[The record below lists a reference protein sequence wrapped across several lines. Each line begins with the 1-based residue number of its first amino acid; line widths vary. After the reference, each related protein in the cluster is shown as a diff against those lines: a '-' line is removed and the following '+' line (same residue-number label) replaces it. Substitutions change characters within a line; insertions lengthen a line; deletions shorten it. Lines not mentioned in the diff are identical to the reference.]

1 MGIFEDNIA
10 ALEKKYGYLAE
21 KIKNVDID
29 KTGERIRVEQA
40 ANGMKILSVRKD
52 GRSWRL
58 NSSWNPEIAAE
69 VYAERYTLRLYG
81 IYFVFGFSDGR
92 CVREQLK
99 KCDDTNLIVACE
111 PDMET
116 FAMACRHFDLS
127 DLIEDKRLLLYFPEL
142 EIDADV
148 TLQRLL
154 DYTKIKLIDFY
165 ILPGYDVL
173 YHEACESFMDSVL
186 ERMRN
191 EIVNKTTH
199 LTFNRSVPRHTL
211 FHMREL
217 IYQRNLEQLKRA
229 LSMYD
234 LTEIPAIIV
243 SAGPS
248 LDKNV
253 HLLKRAQGKA
263 FIIAVD
269 ASIRTVI
276 RAGARPDMLCS
287 IDPNSPERFF
297 EGLDL
302 KDVSWSCTRLSNPDI
317 TEKYAERIFYHGYF
331 SREWNKILEEDL
343 GYPFP
348 SLISGGSVSSEAFM
362 LALYLGFRKL
372 VLIGQDL
379 AFTGGVSHTK
389 GIEGALGDNDEYIRG
404 RHIVEVEGIDGT
416 MLETDFQMWYYK
428 QWFER
433 AIRVNQGVV
442 RVIDATE
449 GGAKIEGAEIWRFA
463 DVIDKECKQELDIY
477 EIVKNIPQT
486 FSPEKQQKLLKQLR
500 TMRQSVIDFE
510 KLLEKTIA
518 EQEKRL
524 ALVNDRNTIPREVLH
539 MLKEMSAEN
548 EKIEKEPILEL
559 VSMYAQKEEYEMG
572 DTIYTEEELN
582 AGELVEK
589 SLALLNGYRR
599 GAGLLKEDIDEYIMK
614 D

>member
-29 KTGERIRVEQA
+29 KAGERIRVEQA
-40 ANGMKILSVRKD
+40 SNGMKILRVMKD

-69 VYAERYTLRLYG
+69 VYAERYALRLYG

-92 CVREQLK
+92 CVRELLK

-111 PDMET
+111 PDLET
-116 FAMACRHFDLS
+116 FAMACHHFNLS
-127 DLIEDKRLLLYFPEL
+127 DLIEDKRLLLYFTEL

-148 TLQRLL
+148 TLQKLL
-154 DYTKIKLIDFY
+154 DYTRIKLIDFY

-173 YHEACESFMDSVL
+173 YHESCESFMDSVI

-211 FHMREL
+211 FHMRGL

-229 LSMYD
+229 LSVHD
-234 LTEIPAIIV
+234 LKEIPAIIV

-253 HLLKRAQGKA
+253 HLLKKAQGKA

-276 RAGARPDMLCS
+276 RAGTLPDMLCS
-287 IDPNSPERFF
+287 IDPNSPDRFF

-302 KDVSWSCTRLSNPDI
+302 KDVFWSCTRLSNPDI

-331 SREWNKILEEDL
+331 SKEWNGILEEEL
-343 GYPFP
+343 GYTFP
-348 SLISGGSVSSEAFM
+348 NMISGGSVSSEAFL
-362 LALYLGFRKL
+362 LALYLGFRKII
-372 VLIGQDL
+372 LIGQDL

-389 GIEGALGDNDEYIRG
+389 GIEGALGDNDEYIRR

-433 AIRVNQGVV
+433 VIRINQGAFG
-442 RVIDATE
+442 VIDATE
-449 GGAKIEGAEIWRFA
+449 GGARIEGTEILRFA
-463 DVIDKECKQELDIY
+463 DVIDKECKQELNIY
-477 EIVKNIPQT
+477 EIEKSIPQA
-486 FSPEKQQKLLKQLR
+486 FSPEKQQELLKKLR
-500 TMRQSVIDFE
+500 AMRQAVTDFE
-510 KLLEKTIA
+510 KLLEKTIV
-518 EQEKRL
+518 EQQKML
-524 ALVNDRNTIPREVLH
+524 ALVTDGKTILREAIP
-539 MLKEMSAEN
+539 MLKEVSAQN
-548 EKIEKEPILEL
+548 ETIEKEPILEL

-572 DTIYTEEELN
+572 DTIYTEENLN
-582 AGELVEK
+582 VGQLVEK
-589 SLALLNGYRR
+589 SLALLKGYRR

>member
-10 ALEKKYGYLAE
+10 ALEEKYGYLAE

-29 KTGERIRVEQA
+29 KAGERIRVEQA
-40 ANGMKILSVRKD
+40 ANGMKILRVMKD

-58 NSSWNPEIAAE
+58 NSSWNPGIAAE
-69 VYAERYTLRLYG
+69 VYAERYALRLYG
-81 IYFVFGFSDGR
+81 IYFVFGFADGR
-92 CVREQLK
+92 CIRELLR

-111 PDMET
+111 PDLEM
-116 FAMACRHFDLS
+116 FAMACRHFDIS
-127 DLIEDKRLLLYFPEL
+127 DLIEDKRLLLYFAQL
-142 EIDADV
+142 EADADV
-148 TLQRLL
+148 ALQKLL
-154 DYTKIKLIDFY
+154 DYTRIKLIDFY
-165 ILPGYDVL
+165 ILPGYDML
-173 YHEACESFMDSVL
+173 YHGVCEGFMDSVID
-186 ERMRN
+186 RMRN

-211 FHMREL
+211 FHMRRL

-229 LSMYD
+229 LAVYD

-253 HLLKRAQGKA
+253 HLLKKAQGKA

-276 RAGARPDMLCS
+276 RSGVRPDILCS

-302 KDVSWSCTRLSNPDI
+302 KDVFWSCTRLSNPDI

-331 SREWNKILEEDL
+331 SKEWNKILEEEL
-343 GYPFP
+343 AYPFP
-348 SLISGGSVSSEAFM
+348 NLTSGGSVSSEAFM
-362 LALYLGFRKL
+362 LALYLGFRKI

-404 RHIVEVEGIDGT
+404 RHIVEVEGIDGSV
-416 MLETDFQMWYYK
+416 LETDFQMWYYK

-433 AIRVNQGVV
+433 AIRINQGVV
-442 RVIDATE
+442 HVIDATE
-449 GGAKIEGAEIWRFA
+449 GGAKIEGAELRKFA
-463 DVIDKECKQELDIY
+463 DVIAEECKHKLDIY
-477 EIVKNIPQT
+477 EIEKNIPQA
-486 FSPEKQQKLLKQLR
+486 FSSEKQRKLLKKLKI
-500 TMRQSVIDFE
+500 MRQSVIDFE

-524 ALVNDRNTIPREVLH
+524 ALVSDRKTNPREVLH

-548 EKIEKEPILEL
+548 EKIEKEPLLEL

-572 DTIYTEEELN
+572 DTIYVKEEMN

-599 GAGLLKEDIDEYIMK
+599 GAALLKEDIDEYIMK

>member
-21 KIKNVDID
+21 KINNVDID

-92 CVREQLK
+92 CVRELLK

-287 IDPNSPERFF
+287 IDPNSPESFWIS
-297 EGLDL
+297 ET
-302 KDVSWSCTRLSNPDI
+302 CPD
-317 TEKYAERIFYHGYF
+317 RSG
-331 SREWNKILEEDL
+331 SR
-343 GYPFP
+343 
-348 SLISGGSVSSEAFM
+348 V
-362 LALYLGFRKL
+362 
-372 VLIGQDL
+372 
-379 AFTGGVSHTK
+379 
-389 GIEGALGDNDEYIRG
+389 
-404 RHIVEVEGIDGT
+404 
-416 MLETDFQMWYYK
+416 
-428 QWFER
+428 
-433 AIRVNQGVV
+433 
-442 RVIDATE
+442 
-449 GGAKIEGAEIWRFA
+449 
-463 DVIDKECKQELDIY
+463 
-477 EIVKNIPQT
+477 
-486 FSPEKQQKLLKQLR
+486 
-500 TMRQSVIDFE
+500 
-510 KLLEKTIA
+510 
-518 EQEKRL
+518 
-524 ALVNDRNTIPREVLH
+524 
-539 MLKEMSAEN
+539 
-548 EKIEKEPILEL
+548 
-559 VSMYAQKEEYEMG
+559 
-572 DTIYTEEELN
+572 
-582 AGELVEK
+582 
-589 SLALLNGYRR
+589 YRR
-599 GAGLLKEDIDEYIMK
+599 RFSHERD
-614 D
+614 

>member
-1 MGIFEDNIA
+1 MGIFENNIA
-10 ALEKKYGYLAE
+10 ALEKNYGALAE

-29 KTGERIRVEQA
+29 NAGERIRVEQA
-40 ANGMKILSVRKD
+40 ANGMKILRVLRD

-69 VYAERYTLRLYG
+69 VYAERYTLRSYG

-92 CVREQLK
+92 CVRELLK

-111 PDMET
+111 PDLET
-116 FAMACRHFDLS
+116 FAMACRHFELS
-127 DLIEDKRLLLYFPEL
+127 DLIEDKRLMLYFSEL

-148 TLQRLL
+148 TLQKLL
-154 DYTKIKLIDFY
+154 DYTRIKLIDFY

-173 YHEACESFMDSVL
+173 YHDVCESFTDSVIG
-186 ERMRN
+186 RIRD

-211 FHMREL
+211 FHMKNL
-217 IYQRNLEQLKRA
+217 IYHRNLEQLRQG
-229 LSMYD
+229 LSVYD

-276 RAGARPDMLCS
+276 RSGARPDMLCS

-297 EGLDL
+297 EGMDL
-302 KDVSWSCTRLSNPDI
+302 KDVCWSCTRLSNPDI

-331 SREWNKILEEDL
+331 SEEWNKLLGEEL
-343 GYPFP
+343 GYPIP
-348 SLISGGSVSSEAFM
+348 MLVSGGSVSSEAFL
-362 LALYLGFRKL
+362 LALHLGFRKI

-389 GIEGALGDNDEYIRG
+389 GIEGALGDNDAYIRG
-404 RHIVEVEGIDGT
+404 RYIVEVEGIDGT
-416 MLETDFQMWYYK
+416 MLQTDFQMWYYK
-428 QWFER
+428 QWFEK
-433 AIRVNQGVV
+433 AIRINQDAV

-449 GGAKIEGAEIWRFA
+449 GGAKIEGTEIRAFA
-463 DVIDKECKQELDIY
+463 DVIAEECKQELDIY
-477 EIVKNIPQT
+477 EIEKNIPQA
-486 FSPEKQQKLLKQLR
+486 FSPEKQQELLKKLR
-500 TMRQSVIDFE
+500 AMRQSVTDFE
-510 KLLEKTIA
+510 KLLEETIA
-518 EQEKRL
+518 EQEKLL
-524 ALVNDRNTIPREVLH
+524 ALVSDRKTILREAVP
-539 MLKEMSAEN
+539 MLKEMSAQN

-559 VSMYAQKEEYEMG
+559 VSMYAKKEEYDMG
-572 DTIYTEEELN
+572 DSIYAEENLLPD
-582 AGELVEK
+582 ELVEK
-589 SLALLNGYRR
+589 SLALLNGYQW
-599 GAGLLKEDIDEYIMK
+599 GAGLLKEDIDEFIMK

>member
-29 KTGERIRVEQA
+29 KAGERIRVEQA
-40 ANGMKILSVRKD
+40 ANGMKILRVRKD

-69 VYAERYTLRLYG
+69 VYAERYALRLYG

-92 CVREQLK
+92 CVRELLK
-99 KCDDTNLIVACE
+99 KCDDTNLLVACE
-111 PDMET
+111 PDLET
-116 FAMACRHFDLS
+116 FAMVCHHFNLS
-127 DLIEDKRLLLYFPEL
+127 DLIEDKRLLLYFTEL

-148 TLQRLL
+148 TLQKLL
-154 DYTKIKLIDFY
+154 DYTRIKLIDFY

-173 YHEACESFMDSVL
+173 YHESCESFMDSVI

-191 EIVNKTTH
+191 EVLNKATY
-199 LTFNRSVPRHTL
+199 LNFNRLIPQHTL
-211 FHMREL
+211 FHMRGF
-217 IYQRNLEQLKRA
+217 IYQRNLGQLKRA
-229 LSMYD
+229 LSEYD

-276 RAGARPDMLCS
+276 QAGVRPDMLCS
-287 IDPNSPERFF
+287 VDPNSPEGFF
-297 EGLDL
+297 KDLDL
-302 KDVSWSCTRLSNPDI
+302 KDVFWSCMRWSNSEM
-317 TEKYAERIFYHGYF
+317 TKRYAKYIFYYGYF
-331 SREWNKILEEDL
+331 TKDWNGILEAEL
-343 GYPFP
+343 GYPLP
-348 SLISGGSVSSEAFM
+348 RWASGGSVSTEAFM
-362 LALYLGFRKL
+362 LALYLGFRKI

-379 AFTGGVSHTK
+379 AFTGGVTHTK
-389 GIEGALGDNDEYIRG
+389 GVKGVLRDTSDYIRR
-404 RHIVEVEGIDGT
+404 RHIVEVEGTDGT
-416 MLETDFQMWYYK
+416 MLETDFQMWCYK
-428 QWFER
+428 QWFEK
-433 AIRVNQGVV
+433 AIRINQDAV

-449 GGAKIEGAEIWRFA
+449 GGAKIEGTEILQFV
-463 DVIDKECKQELDIY
+463 DVIDKECKQELNIY
-477 EIVKNIPQT
+477 EIEKSIPQA
-486 FSPEKQQKLLKQLR
+486 FSPEKQQELLKKLR
-500 TMRQSVIDFE
+500 AMRQSVTDFE
-510 KLLEKTIA
+510 KLLEETIA
-518 EQEKRL
+518 EQEKLL
-524 ALVNDRNTIPREVLH
+524 ALVNDRKTNPREALH

-572 DTIYTEEELN
+572 DSIYTEEDLN

-599 GAGLLKEDIDEYIMK
+599 GAALLKEDIDEYIMK

>member
-29 KTGERIRVEQA
+29 KASERIRVEQA
-40 ANGMKILSVRKD
+40 SNGMKILRVVKD

-92 CVREQLK
+92 YVRELLK
-99 KCDDTNLIVACE
+99 KCDDTNLLVACE
-111 PDMET
+111 PDLET
-116 FAMACRHFDLS
+116 FAMACHHFDFS
-127 DLIEDKRLLLYFPEL
+127 DLIEDKRLLLYFTEL

-148 TLQRLL
+148 TLQKLL
-154 DYTKIKLIDFY
+154 DYTRIKLIDFY

-173 YHEACESFMDSVL
+173 YHEACESFMDSVI
-186 ERMRN
+186 ERMRS
-191 EIVNKTTH
+191 EIVNKATH
-199 LTFNRSVPRHTL
+199 LTFDRVSPQHTL
-211 FHMREL
+211 FHMKNL
-217 IYQRNLEQLKRA
+217 IYHRNLEQLRKA
-229 LSMYD
+229 LSEYN

-253 HLLKRAQGKA
+253 HLLKEAQGKA

-276 RAGARPDMLCS
+276 RAGGRPDMLCS
-287 IDPNSPERFF
+287 IDPHSPERFF

-302 KDVSWSCTRLSNPDI
+302 KEVFWSCTRLSNPDV

-331 SREWNKILEEDL
+331 SKEWNEILEEEL

-348 SLISGGSVSSEAFM
+348 NLISGGSVSTEAFM
-362 LALYLGFRKL
+362 LALYLGFRKI

-379 AFTGGVSHTK
+379 AFTDGISHTK

-428 QWFER
+428 QWFEK
-433 AIRVNQGVV
+433 AIRINQNAV

-449 GGAKIEGAEIWRFA
+449 GGAKIEGAEIRKFA
-463 DVIDKECKQELDIY
+463 DVIAEECKQELDIY
-477 EIVKNIPQT
+477 EIEKNIPQA
-486 FSPEKQQKLLKQLR
+486 FSPEKQQELLKKLR
-500 TMRQSVIDFE
+500 AMRRSVTDFE
-510 KLLEKTIA
+510 KRLEKTIA
-518 EQEKRL
+518 EQEKLL
-524 ALVNDRNTIPREVLH
+524 ALVNDRKTISREVLH

-572 DTIYTEEELN
+572 DSIYTEEDLN
-582 AGELVEK
+582 ADELVEK
-589 SLALLNGYRR
+589 SLALLKGYRR
-599 GAGLLKEDIDEYIMK
+599 GAGLLKEDIDEFIMK

>member
-29 KTGERIRVEQA
+29 KAGERIRVEQA
-40 ANGMKILSVRKD
+40 SNGMKILRVMKD

-69 VYAERYTLRLYG
+69 VYAERYALRLYG

-92 CVREQLK
+92 CVRELLK

-111 PDMET
+111 PDLET
-116 FAMACRHFDLS
+116 FAMACHHFNLS
-127 DLIEDKRLLLYFPEL
+127 DLIEDKRLLLYFTEL

-148 TLQRLL
+148 TLQKLL
-154 DYTKIKLIDFY
+154 DYTRIKLIDFY

-173 YHEACESFMDSVL
+173 YHESCESFMDSVI

-211 FHMREL
+211 FHMRGL

-229 LSMYD
+229 LSVHD
-234 LTEIPAIIV
+234 LKEIPAIIV

-253 HLLKRAQGKA
+253 HLLKKAQGKA

-276 RAGARPDMLCS
+276 RAGTLPDMLCS
-287 IDPNSPERFF
+287 IDPNSPDRFF

-302 KDVSWSCTRLSNPDI
+302 KDVFWSCTRLSNPDI

-331 SREWNKILEEDL
+331 SKEWNGILEEEL
-343 GYPFP
+343 GYTFP
-348 SLISGGSVSSEAFM
+348 NMISGGSVSSEAFL
-362 LALYLGFRKL
+362 LALYLGFRKI

-389 GIEGALGDNDEYIRG
+389 GIEGALGDNDEYIRR

-433 AIRVNQGVV
+433 VIRINQGAFG
-442 RVIDATE
+442 VIDATE
-449 GGAKIEGAEIWRFA
+449 GGARIEGTEILRFA
-463 DVIDKECKQELDIY
+463 DVIDKECKQELNIY
-477 EIVKNIPQT
+477 EIEKSIPQA
-486 FSPEKQQKLLKQLR
+486 FSPEKQQELLKKLR
-500 TMRQSVIDFE
+500 AMRQAVTDFE
-510 KLLEKTIA
+510 KLLEKTIV
-518 EQEKRL
+518 EQQKML
-524 ALVNDRNTIPREVLH
+524 ALVTDGKTILREAIP
-539 MLKEMSAEN
+539 MLKEVSAQN
-548 EKIEKEPILEL
+548 ETIEKEPILEL

-572 DTIYTEEELN
+572 DTIYTEENLN
-582 AGELVEK
+582 VGQLVEK
-589 SLALLNGYRR
+589 SLALLKGYRR